1 MSPSASHHPNTITSA
16 LPPPCQVPSPSS
28 YPCSCSFP
36 RQTRTF
42 FLFQTHPILVHLWF
56 VLGYSREAAALH
68 PSLPSLM
75 SPGSFKAHLLQ
86 VLSSSPPVP
95 APRRHFHALLIPF
108 LPVAQALGSLME
120 PEFHGSLL
128 LWWSRRNLL
137 LPPSV
142 QRP

>member
-36 RQTRTF
+36 KPGRF
-42 FLFQTHPILVHLWF
+42 SCFKPIPSCYIW
-56 VLGYSREAAALH
+56 GYSREAAALH

-142 QRP
+142 QQP

>member
-1 MSPSASHHPNTITSA
+1 MSPSASHRPNTITSA
-16 LPPPCQVPSPSS
+16 LPPPCQVPSP
-28 YPCSCSFP
+28 PAPIPAPAHFPDKPGCFSCFK
-36 RQTRTF
+36 
-42 FLFQTHPILVHLWF
+42 PIPSCYIC
-56 VLGYSREAAALH
+56 GYSREAAALH

-75 SPGSFKAHLLQ
+75 SPRSFKAHLLQ